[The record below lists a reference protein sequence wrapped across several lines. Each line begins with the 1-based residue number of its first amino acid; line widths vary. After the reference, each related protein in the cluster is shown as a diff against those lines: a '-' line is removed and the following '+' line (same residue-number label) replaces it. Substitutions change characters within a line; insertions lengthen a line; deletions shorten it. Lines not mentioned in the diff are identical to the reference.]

1 MRVLWHRLLTEP
13 AIVGAVAQ
21 SVVAFVLLLPDWRTG
36 LVAAL
41 AALGIGTSV
50 RAHVRPSR
58 R

>member
-13 AIVGAVAQ
+13 ALVGSVAQ
-21 SVVAFVLLLPDWRTG
+21 ATVAFVLLLPDWRSG
-36 LVAAL
+36 IVAAL

>member
-13 AIVGAVAQ
+13 ALVGSAAQAAVAF
-21 SVVAFVLLLPDWRTG
+21 ALLLPDWRAG

-41 AALGIGTSV
+41 ASLGIGTGI
-50 RAHVRPSR
+50 RAHVKPSR